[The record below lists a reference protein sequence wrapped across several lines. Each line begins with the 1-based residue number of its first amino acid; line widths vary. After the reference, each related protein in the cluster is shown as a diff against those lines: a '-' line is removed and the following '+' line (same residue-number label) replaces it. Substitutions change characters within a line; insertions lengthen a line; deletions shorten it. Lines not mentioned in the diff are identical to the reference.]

1 MTDTPSVQFEYLPP
15 VKVWIPGP
23 LASRA
28 GNALRDMQQTIT
40 ATLQAMRHS
49 ADTDHDPV
57 PLEVMAERL
66 HQITR
71 TVRRAE
77 RAHVAQ
83 YTAAVQ
89 AREMGMH
96 TANEHDTDAE
106 EADEHETESGGD
118 S

>member
-1 MTDTPSVQFEYLPP
+1 MTDTPNVQFEYLPP

-66 HQITR
+66 HEITR
-71 TVRRAE
+71 KVRHAE
-77 RAHVAQ
+77 RAHIAAW
-83 YTAAVQ
+83 TAEVQ
-89 AREMGMH
+89 VRDMGL
-96 TANEHDTDAE
+96 TTTNEHDTHAE

>member
-1 MTDTPSVQFEYLPP
+1 MTEPTRVQFEYLPP
-15 VKVWIPGP
+15 IKVWIPGP
-23 LASRA
+23 LATRA
-28 GNALRDMQQTIT
+28 GNALRDMQQTIA

-66 HQITR
+66 HEITR
-71 TVRRAE
+71 KVRRAE

-83 YTAAVQ
+83 FTAAVQ

-96 TANEHDTDAE
+96 PANEHDTHAE
-106 EADEHETESGGD
+106 EADENETESGGD
-118 S
+118 P